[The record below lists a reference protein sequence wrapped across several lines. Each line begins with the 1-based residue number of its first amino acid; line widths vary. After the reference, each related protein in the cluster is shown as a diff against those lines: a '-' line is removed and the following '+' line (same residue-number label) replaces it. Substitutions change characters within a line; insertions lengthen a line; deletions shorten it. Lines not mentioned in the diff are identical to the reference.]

1 MNISFKVLIV
11 VFLIFFVS
19 ITFATIINI
28 PDDYPTIQQGINAT
42 VDSDTILVADGIYAG
57 NLNKNL
63 TWNGIEKHIIVKSEN
78 GFENCVIDCESD
90 GRAFNFNQ
98 TSQDTT
104 DIIEGFTIMNGLVY
118 FYEHNGGAIYCH
130 SVSPKVQNN
139 KLFDNVASDGAGGG
153 IYIKFGSPIVRDNVI
168 ISNNAECGGGI
179 YCSSSSA
186 IIENNLIDGNAAA
199 VLIWLDTSKGGG
211 LYISGGSP
219 LVKDNIIQNNIA
231 FNDDIE
237 GGAMGGGIYIFGSEA
252 LIKNNLIIEN
262 LVVIFGGYGAGS
274 GIANQSYL
282 SDTLHCV
289 IECNTIANN
298 LGSGLFSLN
307 ATIMNNIIY
316 ANSNSGIS
324 YYPQSNNG
332 IICNNNVY
340 GNEPDFNN
348 CPPGIGDTSW
358 GFNINGT
365 ACDSCFNI
373 SEVPLFVS
381 NQDEDFFLSQLEAG
395 QSEQSPCVDAGS
407 GVPVDYGLENYTT
420 RTDSIADIA
429 IVDIGYHYP
438 NGIVIT
444 NIENVE
450 FQPKLYQ
457 LFNYPNPF
465 KTSGAGRS
473 PATTISFQLSENGE
487 VNLSIYNIKGQK
499 IKTIVNEKLEQGL
512 HQIIWDGKNDNNQYV
527 ASGVYFYKLKVNN
540 KNIAIKKYLLLK

>member
-1 MNISFKVLIV
+1 MNISFKVLFV
-11 VFLIFFVS
+11 VFLTFCVS
-19 ITFATIINI
+19 IISATIINV
-28 PDDYPTIQQGINAT
+28 PGDQPTIQEGINVAVDGDT
-42 VDSDTILVADGIYAG
+42 VLVADGIYTG

-78 GFENCVIDCESD
+78 GYENCVIDCEND

-98 TSQDTT
+98 TYQDTT
-104 DIIEGFTIMNGLVY
+104 DIIDGFTIMNGLIY

-139 KLFDNVASDGAGGG
+139 KLFDNAASDGAGGG
-153 IYIKFGSPIVRDNVI
+153 IYIKFGSPIMRDNVI
-168 ISNNAECGGGI
+168 ISNSAECGGGI

-186 IIENNLIDGNAAA
+186 IIENNLIDGNTAS
-199 VLIWLDTSKGGG
+199 VLIWLDSSLGGG
-211 LYISGGSP
+211 LCISGGSP

-231 FNDDIE
+231 FNNDLE
-237 GGAMGGGIYIFGSEA
+237 GYALGGGIYVFRSET
-252 LIKNNLIIEN
+252 LIKNNLITEN
-262 LVVIFGGYGAGS
+262 LVVIFGGYGDGS
-274 GIANQSYL
+274 GIANISYL
-282 SDTLHCV
+282 SDTLYCT

-307 ATIMNNIIY
+307 ATISNNIIY
-316 ANSNSGIS
+316 ANSNSGIY

-340 GNEPDFNN
+340 GNEPNFNN
-348 CPPGIGDTSW
+348 CPLGIGNTSW

-373 SEVPLFVS
+373 SEDPLFVS
-381 NQDEDFFLSQLEAG
+381 NQNGNYFLSQIVAG
-395 QSEQSPCVDAGS
+395 QNEQSPCVNAGS
-407 GVPVDYGLENYTT
+407 GDVTEFELENYTT

-438 NGIVIT
+438 DGIIVT
-444 NIENVE
+444 NIEDVE

-457 LFNYPNPF
+457 FFNYPNPF
-465 KTSGAGRS
+465 N
-473 PATTISFQLSENGE
+473 PQTTISFQLSENDE

-499 IKTIVNEKLEQGL
+499 IKTIVNQKLEQGL
-512 HQIIWDGKNDNNQYV
+512 HQITWDGKNDNNQYV

-540 KNIAIKKYLLLK
+540 KNIAIKKCLLLK